1 MEYDTLRTPPIREA
15 TPTAPYSLRAPSP
28 PYIHVPVVARSTAT
42 NDETFQ
48 LTPSAV
54 YLDANNLTANDLNA
68 ITRNTTQIATD
79 RAATWSYEQRRHAQ
93 PILDFLYLGPT
104 SAVRDH
110 DFLRREAI
118 TMVVV
123 VRDARIATP
132 LMSVTRA
139 AEDVGL
145 QVSYVNIDG
154 LHQLIHDL
162 PDIIR
167 DLNRHLLRVFQ
178 RQVSDGT
185 GEARRGKILVTCD
198 SGNDR
203 SAAVVCAYI
212 MTMFGKDMLT
222 ALQFVSIQRFCCTF
236 DEDIKRM
243 LQTYEDIL
251 RAKAAVAV
259 DRRENTHHASPDT
272 KKSVK
277 RGFDSTIDMDVDSP
291 DGEDL
296 DADIM
301 RFTGRGAFAPF
312 ADVE

>member
-1 MEYDTLRTPPIREA
+1 MART
-15 TPTAPYSLRAPSP
+15 TAM
-28 PYIHVPVVARSTAT
+28 
-42 NDETFQ
+42 NDEAFQ

-54 YLDANNLTANDLNA
+54 YLDANNLTASDLDA

-79 RAATWSYEQRRHAQ
+79 RAANWSYEQRRYAQ

-110 DFLRREAI
+110 HFLRREGI

-139 AEDVGL
+139 VEEVGL
-145 QVSYVNIDG
+145 QVSYVNIGG

-162 PDIIR
+162 PAIIR
-167 DLNRHLLRVFQ
+167 DLNRHLLRIFQ
-178 RQVSDGT
+178 LHGSDGD
-185 GEARRGKILVTCD
+185 GDEARRGKILVTCD

-222 ALQFVSIQRFCCTF
+222 TLQFVSIQRFCCTF

-259 DRRENTHHASPDT
+259 DKRANAQHAIQDS
-272 KKSVK
+272 KRSVK
-277 RGFDSTIDMDVDSP
+277 RGFDSTMDTDMGSP

-296 DADIM
+296 NPDIL